1 MLELQLGLF
10 AFLFIAASFFLLHVL
25 HGLGMM

>member
-1 MLELQLGLF
+1 MVELQLGLF
-10 AFLFIAASFFLLHVL
+10 GLLFIAVSLWLLHVL